1 MMGKL
6 MCIIFSVTT
15 VSDVEFIR
23 SLFTNEEYELYFAE
37 NNTSEDEWKERFE
50 LLSRKENYIIFDIET
65 GNKVGWIMYQIHE
78 NECYL
83 DLIVLKYGL
92 IGKHNM
98 KSS

>member
-1 MMGKL
+1 M
-6 MCIIFSVTT
+6 
-15 VSDVEFIR
+15 
-23 SLFTNEEYELYFAE
+23 
-37 NNTSEDEWKERFE
+37 
-50 LLSRKENYIIFDIET
+50 